1 MSEQN
6 IYNMNQ
12 QELLQMLTPSKPE
25 DRGFLGNLMTRRILN
40 PLQERLG
47 MRESL
52 QDQMRREQIGASR
65 LDAFKNMQEMQRR
78 VELINM
84 LASSGIDRSQIEN
97 LSLSALEGIVTGRMG
112 KVQTSPTGVITQNNI
127 LTGEQ
132 QLIAQP
138 PQEIQSFN
146 LEQAARNRANEN
158 AALGGL
164 GPLRLPFENVAQL
177 TPSRLQSERAEK
189 ESQRDIAARR
199 QERIDER
206 AITRIDTILKPV
218 YDSMRTIGNQRASL
232 DQLVQI
238 MDAGA
243 QTGAVAPMLATARN
257 IGLSLGLNVTD
268 PTPEQLFAAISN
280 RIALPLVKSLGNNPT
295 DTDLQLILDSA
306 PSLSQ
311 TEQGNR
317 LLIQTIQLKLERDEL
332 LAKAVMQYE
341 DENANLLAQNPE
353 AYRRGLDRAIIN
365 VQNSPE
371 FKGKMALKLRAD
383 FARQT
388 NRQTNPESLAD
399 KY

>member
-6 IYNMNQ
+6 IYNMSQ
-12 QELLQMLTPSKPE
+12 QELLEMLTPAPPE
-25 DRGFLGNLMTRRILN
+25 DKGFLGNLMTRRILN

-65 LDAFKNMQEMQRR
+65 FDAFQDMQEMRR
-78 VELINM
+78 REELINM
-84 LASSGIDRSQIEN
+84 LANSGIDRSQIQN
-97 LSLSALEGIVTGRMG
+97 LSLSALEGIVTGQMG
-112 KVQTSPTGVITQNNI
+112 EVQTSPTGVMTQNNI

-132 QLIAQP
+132 QLIMQP

-164 GPLRLPFENVAQL
+164 GPLRLPYENVDQL
-177 TPSRLQSERAEK
+177 TPSRLQSEKAEK
-189 ESQRDIAARR
+189 ESQRNIAARR

-206 AITRIDTILKPV
+206 AITRIDSILKPV
-218 YDSMRTIGNQRASL
+218 YESMRTIGNQRASL

-243 QTGAVAPMLATARN
+243 QTGATAPMLATARN

-280 RIALPLVKSLGNNPT
+280 RIALPLVKSLGSNPT

-311 TEQGNR
+311 TQQGNR

-332 LAKAVMQYE
+332 LARAVMQYE
-341 DENANLLAQNPE
+341 DENAALLAQNPE
-353 AYRRGLDRAIIN
+353 AYRRGLDRAVIN

-383 FARQT
+383 FARQS

>member
-12 QELLQMLTPSKPE
+12 QELLQMLTPPKPE
-25 DRGFLGNLMTRRILN
+25 DKGFLGNLMTRRILN

-65 LDAFKNMQEMQRR
+65 LDAFQNMQDMQRR

-112 KVQTSPTGVITQNNI
+112 EVQTSPTGVITQNNI
-127 LTGEQ
+127 LTGQQ

-189 ESQRDIAARR
+189 ESKRDIAARR

-206 AITRIDTILKPV
+206 AITRIDTIVQPV
-218 YDSMRTIGNQRASL
+218 YESMRTIGNQRASL

-243 QTGAVAPMLATARN
+243 QTGATAPMLATARN

-317 LLIQTIQLKLERDEL
+317 LLIQTIRLKLERDEL
-332 LAKAVMQYE
+332 LARAVMQYE
-341 DENANLLAQNPE
+341 DENAGLLAQNPE
-353 AYRRGLDRAIIN
+353 AYRRGLDRAVIN

-371 FKGKMALKLRAD
+371 FKGKMALQLRAD